1 MRQELDMDKIADG
14 IGAKRLGKVK
24 SSGGY
29 FGAMELAAEV
39 ARRFRAPAGGGRATA
54 PEWTERRLIPL
65 SPGTL
70 KRLEDLVRLAYEKG
84 AVRA

>member
-24 SSGGY
+24 ASGGY

-39 ARRFRAPAGGGRATA
+39 ARRFRAPAGGGRATD
-54 PEWTERRLIPL
+54 PEWT
-65 SPGTL
+65 
-70 KRLEDLVRLAYEKG
+70 
-84 AVRA
+84 